1 MEKEEK
7 KQQKEE
13 LEELESHPE
22 ELEIDNE
29 GVASD
34 GVAEEVFKDTELDD
48 LKEQLSQ
55 KEDQFLRAQAEIVN
69 MRNRFQKERESLSR
83 YRAQDLAKA
92 LLPAIDNL
100 ERALETDSGDGES
113 LKKGV
118 EMVLESLRQ
127 ALKENGIEEIPALG
141 EVFDPT
147 MHQAVQTVAIEEGQ
161 KSDEIV
167 QVFQKGYK
175 LYDRILRPAMVIVAQ

>member
-7 KQQKEE
+7 KQKEE
-13 LEELESHPE
+13 LEEMESHPE
-22 ELEIDNE
+22 ELAIDDE
-29 GVASD
+29 GVVSD
-34 GVAEEVFKDTELDD
+34 GIAEEVFKDTEVDD

-69 MRNRFQKERESLSR
+69 MRNRFQKERENLSR

-100 ERALETDSGDGES
+100 ERALETDSGDDEG

-118 EMVLESLRQ
+118 EMVLDSLRQ
-127 ALKENGIEEIPALG
+127 ALKENGIEEIAALG
-141 EVFDPT
+141 EIFDPT
-147 MHQAVQTVAIEEGQ
+147 VHQAVQTVEISEGQ
-161 KSDEIV
+161 KPDEIV